1 MRVLRPLAVA
11 IVAFGVAVI
20 GTASAQVPDATPP
33 TVTSATLTPPP
44 PSGTNN
50 WNRNALTLELTA
62 TDDVAVEKFQYS
74 LNNGATYTDVPV
86 TPGPSVSASIL
97 ITQEGNTT
105 VRYRA
110 VDTSGNSSLGN
121 SSNTTLNQA
130 AAAGATAIRL
140 SSTFGRSAGDRL
152 VIDTGAA
159 EETVW
164 IASIVSPSPPSPNPN
179 VNLATP
185 LVNAHAAGAAVVSTQ
200 AYQSIAARIDTV
212 PPTASWPGI
221 VDGKVNQLSTLI
233 PTRSDPSP
241 GSGGVA
247 VRALY
252 IDGAEIY
259 PLPFSTSTLTAGRH
273 ALAITVGDAA
283 GNAQTFTQTFI
294 VTTSY
299 ADLDALIGKYV
310 TDGDVSEGLAAELRS
325 LLATAENASKPKQ
338 ARRALNTF
346 DHVVRDNLPQGYVRD
361 VLISDGAYL
370 LDVVNGTVP
379 PDPPTG
385 ITVEPAVGPDPL
397 PVPALAPLP
406 HNPNADF
413 DVLVFSET
421 TGFRHDHIPDTIWA
435 IQQLGLQHNFN
446 VDVYDP
452 QLPSVSLATSPF
464 LDLNELMK
472 YETIV
477 FESTVGH
484 NPGPLNVDVERP
496 NMEAYMQAG
505 GGYVGIHGAADSA
518 RGSSANQ
525 WHWYGNLVGG
535 WFTNHP
541 SGQNGIGLCGS
552 CIHVEVLTEDNTH
565 PGTQHLP
572 STWTTI
578 DELYNF
584 DRPPR
589 ADVHTLFSLVEDTY
603 QRSLNAG
610 NAANN
615 PLNLMNGD
623 HPIGWCQNWDGGKAF
638 SNILGHIRSQ
648 YYDPRFMQI
657 ILGGILTT
665 ADRTDANCATYRETG
680 FLIDDQAAS
689 GAITPDAAAAA
700 AAALA
705 AAEADY
711 LATNYETAIASLR
724 QIEAIALSPAN
735 GNSAAREELGRQAV
749 ELREWMRTLQKLRA
763 WHADDD
769 YYFVDH
775 N

>member
-11 IVAFGVAVI
+11 IVVLGVAVI
-20 GTASAQVPDATPP
+20 GTASAQVPDTTPP
-33 TVTSATLTPPP
+33 VVTSATLTPPP
-44 PSGTNN
+44 PTGTNN
-50 WNRNALTLELTA
+50 WNRNTMTLNLAA

-86 TPGPSVSASIL
+86 TLGPSVSAAIPM
-97 ITQEGNTT
+97 TQEGNIT

-110 VDTSGNSSLGN
+110 VDSSGNSSLGT

-130 AAAGATAIRL
+130 AAAGATAVRL
-140 SSTFGRSAGDRL
+140 SSTTGRSAGDRL
-152 VIDTGAA
+152 VIGSGAIQ
-159 EETVW
+159 ETVW
-164 IASIVSPSPPSPNPN
+164 IASVVSPNPPSPAPN
-179 VNLATP
+179 VNLTTP
-185 LVNAHAAGAAVVSTQ
+185 LVNAYAAGTAVVSTQ
-200 AYQSIAARIDTV
+200 AYQTIAVRIDTV
-212 PPTASWPGI
+212 PPTATWPGI
-221 VDGKVNQLSTLI
+221 VDGKVNQLATLI
-233 PTRSDPSP
+233 PTRSDPAP

-247 VRALY
+247 VLNLY
-252 IDGAEIY
+252 IDGTEIY
-259 PLPFSTSTLTAGRH
+259 PLPFQTSTLTVGRH

-283 GNAQTFTQTFI
+283 GNAQTITQTFI

-299 ADLDALIGKYV
+299 AELDALITRFE
-310 TDGDVSEGLAAELRS
+310 TDGDLPAAVAASLRS
-325 LLATAENASKPKQ
+325 LLVDAQAAATVKKE
-338 ARRALNTF
+338 RHALQSF
-346 DHVVRDNLPQGYVRD
+346 ID
-361 VLISDGAYL
+361 VLDDDLPRSSMRDALDSAASYLIDAADGS
-370 LDVVNGTVP
+370 VP

-385 ITVEPAVGPDPL
+385 ITFAPADGPDPL

-406 HNPNADF
+406 VNPNADF

-452 QLPSVSLATSPF
+452 QLPSVSLPTSPF

-484 NPGPLNVDVERP
+484 NPGPLDVDVERP

-518 RGSSANQ
+518 RGAPANQ

-584 DRPPR
+584 DRAPR
-589 ADVHTLFSLVEDTY
+589 KDVHTLFSLVEETY

-610 NAANN
+610 NAATN
-615 PLNLMNGD
+615 PLVLMNGD
-623 HPIGWCQNWDGGKAF
+623 HPIAWCQNWDGGKAF

-648 YYDPRFMQI
+648 YYDQRFMQI

-665 ADRTDANCATYRETG
+665 ADRTGANCSTYRETR
-680 FLIDDQAAS
+680 FLIEDQGAS
-689 GAITPDAAAAA
+689 GAITADAAAAA

-724 QIEAIALSPAN
+724 QIEAIALSPAS
-735 GNSAAREELGRQAV
+735 GNSAAREELGRQAA
-749 ELREWMRTLQKLRA
+749 ELREWMRTLQQLRA

-769 YYFVDH
+769 YYTVDH
-775 N
+775 